1 MGRWDEGRGKVGGG
15 GSGLLEVGA
24 ERSQHE
30 RK

>member
-1 MGRWDEGRGKVGGG
+1 MGRWDEGRGKVGG